1 MNILVTGSSGF
12 IGSALCRALVRAGHH
27 VRAFHRASSSLKR
40 LGDLPVE
47 HVIGDLT
54 QPDTLATAV
63 RDVEAVFH
71 TAALMGKARDAGRL
85 YSVTVEGTRSLLK
98 AARQAG
104 VKRFIHTSSVAAL
117 GVPEEPP
124 HPQSPP
130 RLMDERH
137 TWNYSPQKWHY
148 GYAKYLAELEVQRAV
163 AQGLDAVIVNPT
175 IVIGAGDLYRTTSSY
190 IVQVALKKFPFLTQ
204 GGLNIV
210 HLDDVVDGHLAALTY
225 GRRGERYILGGF
237 NMTIVRFIHT
247 IADLIGVQPPAIVL
261 PPGLIRLLA
270 RPAAWLQPFLTLP
283 VDADSLNL
291 AGYYFYVST
300 RKAQE
305 ELHLAPPRPIENAI
319 LQAYQWF
326 QETGVLAPIST
337 SSKPSKRKKTP
348 LQTQGGSNEKPTP

>member
-12 IGSALCRALVRAGHH
+12 IGSALCRALVNAGHH

-54 QPDTLATAV
+54 QPDTLSTAV
-63 RDVEAVFH
+63 EDIEVVFH
-71 TAALMGKARDAGRL
+71 TAALMGRDRHPGRL

-117 GVPEEPP
+117 GVPEEPSQ
-124 HPQSPP
+124 PQSPP
-130 RLMDERH
+130 RLMDEHH
-137 TWNYSPQKWHY
+137 TWNYSPQNWHY

-190 IVQVALKKFPFLTQ
+190 IVQVALRKFPFLTR

-210 HLDDVVDGHLAALTY
+210 HLDDVVEGHLAALTY

-237 NMTIVRFIHT
+237 NMSIVHFIHK
-247 IADLIGVQPPAIVL
+247 IAELIGVQPPAIVF
-261 PPGLIRLLA
+261 PPGLIRALA
-270 RPAAWLQPFLTLP
+270 RPAAWLQSFITLP
-283 VDADSLNL
+283 VDANSLNL

-305 ELHLAPPRPIENAI
+305 ELHLAPPRPIEAAI

-326 QETGVLAPIST
+326 QETGALPPISN
-337 SSKPSKRKKTP
+337 KQANKKKTP
-348 LQTQGGSNEKPTP
+348 LQAQGGSNEKPTP